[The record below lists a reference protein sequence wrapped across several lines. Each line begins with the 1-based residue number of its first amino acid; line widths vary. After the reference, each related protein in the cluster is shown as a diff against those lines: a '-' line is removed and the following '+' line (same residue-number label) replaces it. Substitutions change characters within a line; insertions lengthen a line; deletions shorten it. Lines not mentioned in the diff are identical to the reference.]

1 MVQADSNGV
10 VRGSFTVP
18 SGVPSGTKSVTFSG
32 DGGSFGEASYTGSGR
47 IQVATMRRVRTINTW
62 RQRWDPLAQT
72 FTLPQ
77 SRHIAGV
84 DLWFTTL
91 GEDTVRVQIRE
102 TATGLPNQEVL
113 AEATLTKDDILL
125 NGQSTRFE
133 FAPVFLN
140 ADQEYAIVVLTDDAD
155 YEVSVAELGK
165 YDKEEGWVTS
175 QPYQVGVLLS
185 SSNASTWT
193 PHQSMDLTFRLLAA
207 KFDET
212 SMVLPLG
219 EMEVADMSNWLPLGT
234 VERPGT
240 ETDLRFEFTPQ
251 GENQPVYTCQE
262 GEPVNLSANFTGK
275 LDVQARLTGTET
287 LSPVLYPG
295 VQAASGT
302 LAQTADYITRAITC
316 GANKKVTVV
325 FESFVPGLAS
335 VDVFAELN
343 GEWQQMTVNSASA
356 VGDEWQS
363 LKFIFDDV
371 TSDTVRVKLVLT
383 GSAQDRPRVRD
394 LRVMTT

>member
-1 MVQADSNGV
+1 MVQADSEGI

-18 SGVPSGTKSVTFSG
+18 SGVPSGTKSVSFLGS
-32 DGGSFGEASYTGSGR
+32 GGSFGEANYTGSGR
-47 IQVATMRRVRTINTW
+47 IQVATMRRVRTFTSW

-84 DLWFTTL
+84 DLWFTTK
-91 GEDTVRVQIRE
+91 GEKIIRVQIRE
-102 TATGLPNQEVL
+102 TATGLPNQEVI
-113 AEATLTKDDILL
+113 AEATLNSSDILL

-155 YEVSVAELGK
+155 YEISVAELGK
-165 YDKEEGWVTS
+165 YDATQGWVTS

-193 PHQSMDLTFRLLAA
+193 PHQSMDMTFRLLAA
-207 KFDET
+207 KFDDT
-212 SMVLPLG
+212 PLLLPLG
-219 EMEVADMSNWLPLGT
+219 EMDVTEMSNWLPLAT
-234 VERPGT
+234 VERPGS

-262 GEPVNLSANFTGK
+262 GEPISLPANITGK
-275 LDVQARLTGTET
+275 LNVQARLTGTSN

-302 LAQTADYITRAITC
+302 LTQSADYITREIPC
-316 GANKKVTVV
+316 GNDAKVTTV
-325 FESFVPGLAS
+325 FEAFIPGQAK

-343 GEWQQMTVNSASA
+343 DEWQQMTIDSGSA
-356 VGDEWQS
+356 VGDNWQS
-363 LKFIFDDV
+363 LKFI
-371 TSDTVRVKLVLT
+371 TSEISSDNIRIKLVLS
-383 GSAQDRPRVRD
+383 GSAKDRPRVRD

>member
-18 SGVPSGTKSVTFSG
+18 SGVPAGTKSVTFRG
-32 DGGSFGEASYTGSGR
+32 EGGSFGEASYTGSGR
-47 IQVATMRRVRTINTW
+47 IQVATMRRVRTITSW

-77 SRHIAGV
+77 SRHIGGV
-84 DLWFTTL
+84 DLWFVTR
-91 GEDTVRVQIRE
+91 GEQTVRVQIRE

-113 AEATLTKDDILL
+113 AEATLNSEDILL
-125 NGQSTRFE
+125 DGQVTRFE

-165 YDKEEGWVTS
+165 YDKNLGWVTS

-219 EMEVADMSNWLPLGT
+219 EMDVSEMSNWMPLGT

-240 ETDLRFEFTPQ
+240 QTDLRFEFTPQ
-251 GENQPVYTCQE
+251 GDNQPVYTCQE

-275 LDVQARLTGTET
+275 LDVQARLIGTET
-287 LSPVLYPG
+287 QSPVLYPG

-302 LAQTADYITRAITC
+302 LAQSADYITRAITC

-325 FESFVPGLAS
+325 FESFVPGQAR

-343 GEWQQMTVNSASA
+343 GEWQQMTVDSGSA
-356 VGDEWQS
+356 VGEDWQS
-363 LKFIFDDV
+363 LKFILDDV
-371 TSDTVRVKLVLT
+371 TSDTVRVKLVLN
-383 GSAQDRPRVRD
+383 GSAQDRPRVRE